1 MAGTI
6 IETKALTKRYGALT
20 AVDDLNLTVRQ
31 GEVFGLLGP
40 NGAGETT
47 TTLMLLGLTDTLEA
61 VYPTVL
67 VSYTVGVVVSLA
79 TSKKMH
85 GLAKE

>member
-40 NGAGETT
+40 NGAGKTT
-47 TTLMLLGLTDTLEA
+47 TTLMLLGLTE
-61 VYPTVL
+61 PTAG
-67 VSYTVGVVVSLA
+67 SDA
-79 TSKKMH
+79 SKG
-85 GLAKE
+85 GLHPKPHTGQALRGLSAG

>member
-40 NGAGETT
+40 TAQ
-47 TTLMLLGLTDTLEA
+47 A
-61 VYPTVL
+61 RPPPR
-67 VSYTVGVVVSLA
+67 
-79 TSKKMH
+79 
-85 GLAKE
+85 